1 MPRVGS
7 PASTLTGNEFI
18 SPEKMKTFKI
28 IDEDDDDEDE
38 ENFYKEDYLKNSE
51 YDDKYEFDIE
61 NQLKREKSFNSF
73 ETNLSDFEV
82 ITNEELRSEVMQPDN
97 SKSKFY
103 FAAEENIQDNDFV
116 RIYEEENILL
126 RLSNI
131 FCLFPANNQS
141 DEHDIQV
148 QGRLLLTNFQL
159 VFIAAKPCRNVNEL
173 NLDLLSLFNHEKPLS
188 FVIPIKS
195 IYEIRTCKCWTKEM
209 TETIVN
215 FIYFTLANS
224 SNKYRQLVTPLE
236 NTSTGVPHDLLI
248 KCKV

>member
-1 MPRVGS
+1 MSKINALHQSDKESITMPQVGS
-7 PASTLTGNEFI
+7 PVSILPGNEFI
-18 SPEKMKTFKI
+18 SPEKLKTFKI
-28 IDEDDDDEDE
+28 IDEDDDDDEDE
-38 ENFYKEDYLKNSE
+38 ENFYKEDFLKNPD
-51 YDDKYEFDIE
+51 YDDKYEFDIQ

-82 ITNEELRSEVMQPDN
+82 ITNAEVHNEVMQPDN

-126 RLSNI
+126 RLNNI

-141 DEHDIQV
+141 EEHDIQV

-159 VFIAAKPCRNVNEL
+159 VFIAAKPCKNVNEL
-173 NLDLLSLFNHEKPLS
+173 NLDSLSLFNHEKPLS

-195 IYEIRTCKCWTKEM
+195 IYEIRTCKCWTKGNDYK
-209 TETIVN
+209 I
-215 FIYFTLANS
+215 F
-224 SNKYRQLVTPLE
+224 
-236 NTSTGVPHDLLI
+236 
-248 KCKV
+248 